1 MLATLSRDAYKLLR
15 DCLYADS
22 VRDNFFKVFERKME
36 EKRNHL
42 KESGEHHSF
51 PFVWKKGHI
60 LDTLI

>member
-15 DCLYADS
+15 DCFFADS

-42 KESGEHHSF
+42 KESGEHLSF
-51 PFVWKKGHI
+51 SFVWKKRHI
-60 LDTLI
+60 FDTLI